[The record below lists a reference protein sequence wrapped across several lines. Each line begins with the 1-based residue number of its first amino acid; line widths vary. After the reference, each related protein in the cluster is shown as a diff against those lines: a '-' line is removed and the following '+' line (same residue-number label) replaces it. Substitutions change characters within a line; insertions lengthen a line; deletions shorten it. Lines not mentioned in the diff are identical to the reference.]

1 MGVTLNNIME
11 NEESKKGEQELWD
24 LKVLEISI
32 EKDLQD
38 LENGLH
44 QGKESSMES
53 KKKSKPLVPCK
64 SLKIRSKPKV
74 PLNKPKTRSK
84 TIDLELSSKPQIPP
98 QLSSPRLGLKELER
112 FMKLVEEGLLCHPH
126 SMQTTNLGLYC
137 NPFKKAKAGD
147 TSPIL

>member
-1 MGVTLNNIME
+1 
-11 NEESKKGEQELWD
+11 
-24 LKVLEISI
+24 
-32 EKDLQD
+32 
-38 LENGLH
+38 
-44 QGKESSMES
+44 MES
-53 KKKSKPLVPCK
+53 KKKTKPLVPCK
-64 SLKIRSKPKV
+64 SLKLRTKPKV

-84 TIDLELSSKPQIPP
+84 TIDLELPSKPQIPP

-147 TSPIL
+147 TSPTL